1 LENLIAYLEKLTE
14 NPDKQLND
22 VADYN
27 KDYTALLL
35 NCYVKKEKFDKI
47 RAYIQT
53 ATAEQTKHLRIFDVD
68 TAIDVCREHRP
79 TRDQAISLATQQQKW
94 NLLVQIYID
103 DEEEY
108 TKAQEIIEREIR
120 NIRDRVD
127 ILKVYGPKIL
137 KHSTAQHERRQLH
150 STMGPSLSEKLMH
163 LVQRIAEDATS
174 NDSAKS
180 YAPGQIPVKI
190 EELLQIFVDHPDHLR
205 TFLEYVV
212 LTLGERGVD
221 FNQRRLTDINLHHRL
236 LECYLYKNQSL
247 ETARQDNQDSSKV
260 FEESNAIKQS
270 ISSFLRKNDVN
281 GKIDKN
287 YVLFLFQIY
296 QYNEGV
302 KDCCKSLNLRQEL
315 LTFYIHHNETNEVFE
330 WCRNPGISSR
340 QQNQASDG
348 RERMQ

>member
-1 LENLIAYLEKLTE
+1 
-14 NPDKQLND
+14 
-22 VADYN
+22 
-27 KDYTALLL
+27 
-35 NCYVKKEKFDKI
+35 
-47 RAYIQT
+47 
-53 ATAEQTKHLRIFDVD
+53 
-68 TAIDVCREHRP
+68 
-79 TRDQAISLATQQQKW
+79 
-94 NLLVQIYID
+94 
-103 DEEEY
+103 
-108 TKAQEIIEREIR
+108 
-120 NIRDRVD
+120 
-127 ILKVYGPKIL
+127 
-137 KHSTAQHERRQLH
+137 
-150 STMGPSLSEKLMH
+150 MGPSLSEKLMH

-260 FEESNAIKQS
+260 FEESNAIKQN

-315 LTFYIHHNETNEVFE
+315 LTFYIHHNETNEVYE

-340 QQNQASDG
+340 Q
-348 RERMQ
+348 